1 MKGRGRPK
9 KCAKKLN
16 FNKTPIVKSN
26 AINEYF
32 RNKISIIQGDIR
44 NIDCDAIVNAA
55 NIELLGGGGIDGLI
69 HAKAGPELRKKC
81 GLLPVKGK
89 SVQGIDI
96 RCYPGECQVTNT
108 EGTNLTN
115 CQYVFHTVGPDTRKM
130 ENTAGFN
137 ETTLRSC
144 YVNCL
149 QNVLKHNVKSIA
161 FCCIS
166 TGIYQYDSKEAA
178 NIALTTVRSWLEI
191 NHQSVEKIIF
201 CTWDDKDYD
210 NYRKWL
216 DENLPKDNITYK
228 KQEILPSVDENE
240 TIKSDVIVTPI
251 LSENLI
257 EPVASTSSSDINN
270 NDDVPVCNDIV
281 DRKFPV
287 KLENEANVCFFNS
300 ICQIFYSIH

>member
-96 RCYPGECQVTNT
+96 RCYPGECEVTDT
-108 EGTNLTN
+108 KGTNLTN
-115 CQYVFHTVGPDTRKM
+115 CQYVFHSVGPDTRKM
-130 ENTAGFN
+130 ENTASFN

-166 TGIYQYDSKEAA
+166 TGIYQYDSKDAA
-178 NIALTTVRSWLEI
+178 DIALKTVKSWLEK

-210 NYRKWL
+210 NYNKWL
-216 DENLPKDNITYK
+216 DEDLAKDNDAYDKEKT
-228 KQEILPSVDENE
+228 LPFISENDNSR
-240 TIKSDVIVTPI
+240 SDVIANPI
-251 LSENLI
+251 LQDDSI
-257 EPVASTSSSDINN
+257 EPVASTSD
-270 NDDVPVCNDIV
+270 
-281 DRKFPV
+281 
-287 KLENEANVCFFNS
+287 
-300 ICQIFYSIH
+300 